1 MIKSICVLVFVLIQ
15 SLAMSQSITNY
26 TTADGLPDNDVTC
39 LVHDGN
45 GTMWFGT
52 QKGVA
57 AFDGMNWESYT
68 TESDSAIPQD
78 AITAI
83 AMGNNSDI
91 WIGTDAGAAVYDGSE
106 WKAFTTA
113 DGLGSNRVNHI
124 ATMSNGDIWFSEFNG
139 ATKYDGI
146 TFKAYSN
153 SDGLPFGGVVKIAED
168 NNGDI
173 LMCTGLGGLV
183 TFDGTNFTAYSTTE
197 GLVSKNTTSIAL
209 DDKGNKWIGTV
220 KGVTVLNSSNQWI
233 ANHTQM
239 LEIPKPDTL
248 NPVEDIA
255 IDKFGTVWVGIYV
268 DYLVT
273 VGGVAYLDNGNWITI
288 DASDGLV
295 GPTIRQ
301 IALDGRG
308 NLWVG
313 TSSGISRIDNPN
325 TASFKEVKDIPFGIY
340 PNPARSNVTV
350 SFDKVTDETMDI
362 LVLNNMAQVVKSGQV
377 KMGVNSYSF
386 NMLGQNP
393 GLYFVVFNGL
403 HKNLLVK

>member
-1 MIKSICVLVFVLIQ
+1 MIKSIYVLAFVLIQ

-26 TTADGLPDNDVTC
+26 TTVDGLPDNDVTC

-57 AFDGMNWESYT
+57 AFDGVNWVTYT

-83 AMGNNSDI
+83 AIGNNSDI

-106 WKAFTTA
+106 WKAFTTT
-113 DGLGSNRVNHI
+113 DGLGSNRINHI

-183 TFDGTNFTAYSTTE
+183 TFDGTNFTAYSTAE
-197 GLVSKNTTSIAL
+197 GLVSKNTTSLAIDAQ
-209 DDKGNKWIGTV
+209 GNKWIGTA
-220 KGVTVLNSSNQWI
+220 KGVTVLKPSNQWVT
-233 ANHTQM
+233 NHTQM

-248 NPVEDIA
+248 NPVEDVA

-273 VGGVAYLDNGNWITI
+273 VGGVAYLDNGNWTTI

-295 GPTIRQ
+295 GPTIRK

-313 TSSGISRIDNPN
+313 TSSGISRIDNPS
-325 TASFKEVKDIPFGIY
+325 TASLLEVRDIRFGVY
-340 PNPARSNVTV
+340 PNPARSYVTV
-350 SFDKVTDETMDI
+350 SFDKVMDETTDI
-362 LVLNNMAQVVKSGQV
+362 LVLNNMGQVVKSGQV
-377 KMGVNSYSF
+377 KMGANSYSF
-386 NMLGQNP
+386 DMLDEKP

-403 HKNLLVK
+403 HKKLFVK

>member
-1 MIKSICVLVFVLIQ
+1 MIKSIYVLAFVLIQ

-26 TTADGLPDNDVTC
+26 TTVDGLPDNDVTC

-57 AFDGMNWESYT
+57 AFDGVNWVTYT

-83 AMGNNSDI
+83 AIGNNSDI

-106 WKAFTTA
+106 WKAFTTT
-113 DGLGSNRVNHI
+113 DGLGSNRINHI

-183 TFDGTNFTAYSTTE
+183 TFDGTNFTAYSTAE
-197 GLVSKNTTSIAL
+197 GLVSKNTTSLAIDAQ
-209 DDKGNKWIGTV
+209 GNKWIGTA
-220 KGVTVLNSSNQWI
+220 KGVTVLNSSNQWVTNQSNKHI
-233 ANHTQM
+233 ADFNQIDETRRG
-239 LEIPKPDTL
+239 LYSRACDPL
-248 NPVEDIA
+248 IA
-255 IDKFGTVWVGIYV
+255 EANIKRLQGDEQ
-268 DYLVT
+268 
-273 VGGVAYLDNGNWITI
+273 A
-288 DASDGLV
+288 
-295 GPTIRQ
+295 
-301 IALDGRG
+301 ALDMEAQA
-308 NLWVG
+308 LAA
-313 TSSGISRIDNPN
+313 RI
-325 TASFKEVKDIPFGIY
+325 EI
-340 PNPARSNVTV
+340 
-350 SFDKVTDETMDI
+350 
-362 LVLNNMAQVVKSGQV
+362 
-377 KMGVNSYSF
+377 
-386 NMLGQNP
+386 QNQHP
-393 GLYFVVFNGL
+393 WP
-403 HKNLLVK
+403 